1 MRGLTEEAAAVAIDV
16 ATRVLHLPTVRAASD
31 ELAAAAVRD
40 RVTHRAYL
48 AELLSAEVDDR
59 EGRRRERRIAEA
71 RFPRTKRLSEF
82 DLGATPTI
90 APGTL
95 AALATGDWIEAGE
108 PVVLLGDS
116 GTGKTHLLIGL
127 GIAACERGLR
137 VRYVTA
143 AALVNELVEAEDERE
158 LSKVIGRYGR
168 LDLLCLDEL
177 GYLHLD
183 RRGAE
188 LLFQVLTERD
198 ERASIAV
205 ASNAPFSE
213 WGQTFSD
220 PRLAG
225 AVVDR
230 LTFRAHILETGA
242 SSYRLRTSQGKR
254 KEGPPAA

>member
-16 ATRVLHLPTVRAASD
+16 ATRVLHLPTVRASAD

-40 RVTHRAYL
+40 RLTHRAYL
-48 AELLSAEVDDR
+48 AELLAAEVDDR

-71 RFPRTKRLSEF
+71 RFPRTKRLAEF
-82 DLGATPTI
+82 DLGATPSI

-95 AALATGDWIEAGE
+95 AALATGDWISAGE

-158 LSKVIGRYGR
+158 LSKVVGRYGR

-183 RRGAE
+183 RRGAAP
-188 LLFQVLTERD
+188 LPGPD
-198 ERASIAV
+198 RA
-205 ASNAPFSE
+205 
-213 WGQTFSD
+213 G
-220 PRLAG
+220 
-225 AVVDR
+225 
-230 LTFRAHILETGA
+230 
-242 SSYRLRTSQGKR
+242 RTSVHRGRVQC
-254 KEGPPAA
+254 PVQ

>member
-1 MRGLTEEAAAVAIDV
+1 MRGLTEEAATVGIDV
-16 ATRVLHLPTVRAASD
+16 ATRVLHLPTVRAAAD

-48 AELLSAEVDDR
+48 AELLAAEVEDR
-59 EGRRRERRIAEA
+59 ESRRRERRIVEA
-71 RFPRTKRLSEF
+71 RFPRIKRLADF

-95 AALATGDWIEAGE
+95 AALATCNWIGEGE

-127 GIAACERGLR
+127 GIAACEQGHR

-158 LSKVIGRYGR
+158 LSKVVGRYGR

-183 RRGAE
+183 RRGAANDGVGFGGGGAADGVVA
-188 LLFQVLTERD
+188 L
-198 ERASIAV
+198 AAV
-205 ASNAPFSE
+205 YGDPDAV
-213 WGQTFSD
+213 GQTG
-220 PRLAG
+220 LAG
-225 AVVDR
+225 GIEPERVAQDEVVRGPVAVE
-230 LTFRAHILETGA
+230 L
-242 SSYRLRTSQGKR
+242 
-254 KEGPPAA
+254 